1 MFGREKLAQIVGEFL
16 GTAVLAS
23 VIFSMTGRTDFPF
36 FAALAAGLTLA
47 VMQLVVGPT
56 SDAHLNPAVTIGMWT
71 LRKIET
77 AKAIVYIAAQMLG
90 GLAAWQLIE
99 YLLNTELS
107 SKAGKAFDW
116 RVFTAEVVGTFIF
129 TFGIVAALSHRYDR
143 GVTAAVI
150 GGSLALGIMVATFA
164 SNGLLN
170 PAVAVGVQS
179 WSWTYAAAPVVG
191 SIVGMN
197 LYALLFTEGP
207 AQSVRAAL
215 TPTRKAK
222 APARKTTAKKR
233 K

>member
-23 VIFSMTGRTDFPF
+23 VIFAMTGRTDFPL
-36 FAALAAGLTLA
+36 FAALAAGLTLV
-47 VMQLVVGPT
+47 VMQLTVGPT
-56 SDAHLNPAVTIGMWT
+56 TGAHLNPAVTIGMWT

-77 AKAIVYIAAQMLG
+77 VKAIVYIAAQMLG

-99 YLLNTELS
+99 YLLNTELNGTAD
-107 SKAGKAFDW
+107 KTFDW
-116 RVFTAEVVGTFIF
+116 RIFVAEVVGTFIF
-129 TFGIVAALSHRYDR
+129 TFGVVAVLSRKYDS

-150 GGSLALGIMVATFA
+150 GGSFALGVMVATFA

-179 WSWTYAAAPVVG
+179 WSWTYATAPIVG
-191 SIVGMN
+191 AIVGMN
-197 LYALLFTEGP
+197 LYPLVFGEVP
-207 AQSVRAAL
+207 AWAA
-215 TPTRKAK
+215 RVSAS
-222 APARKTTAKKR
+222 PARSKKTTTKKR